1 MSRLASFF
9 GFTEPNDRIMRMA
22 RLMVVFLPL
31 ISVTFMLSTTF
42 YVIFIAEA
50 LGSGDFM
57 QGMGLVGILVVIQM
71 TVQTVFDYPTGG
83 LGDWLGQRYII
94 ASAFLLYG
102 VSFYMVSLVTSA
114 TPFLFLVAIYA
125 LQGFASA
132 QESGAFGAWFDNNY
146 RAAMP
151 EDTDRKQYGVFQGR
165 IGMVFQIVA
174 TLSLIPGA
182 VLALLFQRAWV
193 FQLQAVLSVVIAF
206 AVFKY
211 VVDFPEVREAREKRP
226 STSEYLSILK
236 SGVSFLF
243 GDKFIKY
250 LVIGGMLT
258 ISSIMVWGNLILFPF
273 YYSYLVTDVAVAS
286 YRTIL
291 FLPGVAA
298 QERSGVWSKRFE
310 PTKWIP
316 RFRFLQTCGFVFF
329 GILAA
334 ITYFFPPA
342 LPGAPTIDVLWPFT
356 DLIII
361 SIPQQSVIPVT
372 LAFITF
378 TATGIFGGF
387 AEILTQRMLLD
398 VIPNRIRNSVYSLIP
413 TVAIVLAI
421 PQIALF
427 GMLVPMYGFPLTLT
441 GVAIVSLMG
450 VLLIRHGLAQPKPI
464 PTEDTWATP
473 SPESDVLGDKSSE
486 EFTEPWPTEVFDD
499 KPMEE

>member
-1 MSRLASFF
+1 
-9 GFTEPNDRIMRMA
+9 
-22 RLMVVFLPL
+22 
-31 ISVTFMLSTTF
+31 
-42 YVIFIAEA
+42 
-50 LGSGDFM
+50 
-57 QGMGLVGILVVIQM
+57 
-71 TVQTVFDYPTGG
+71 
-83 LGDWLGQRYII
+83 
-94 ASAFLLYG
+94 
-102 VSFYMVSLVTSA
+102 MVSLVTSS

-165 IGMVFQIVA
+165 IGMIFQLVA
-174 TLSLIPGA
+174 TLSLIPGSILA
-182 VLALLFQRAWV
+182 VVFQRAWV
-193 FQLQAVLSVVIAF
+193 FQLQAVLSVVVAIG
-206 AVFKY
+206 VFKF

-226 STSEYLSILK
+226 STSEYLSILR
-236 SGVSFLF
+236 SGVNFLF

-250 LVIGGMLT
+250 LIIGGMLT

-286 YRTIL
+286 YRTLL

-298 QERSGVWSKRFE
+298 HERSGVWSKRFE

-316 RFRFLQTCGFVFF
+316 RFRLLQTCGFLFF

-334 ITYFFPPA
+334 ITYFFRPA
-342 LPGAPTIDVLWPFT
+342 PPGAPTIDVLWPFT
-356 DLIII
+356 DLVIA
-361 SIPQQSVIPVT
+361 SMPQQSVIPIT

-378 TATGIFGGF
+378 VATSFFGGF

-398 VIPNRIRNSVYSLIP
+398 VIPNRIRNSIYSLIP

-441 GVAIVSLMG
+441 GIAIVSFVG
-450 VLLIRHGLAQPKPI
+450 VLLIRHGLAQPKPV
-464 PTEDTWATP
+464 PTEDTWMAQLT
-473 SPESDVLGDKSSE
+473 ESGALGDMSSE
-486 EFTEPWPTEVFDD
+486 ESTETWPTDVFDD
-499 KPMEE
+499 KPTEE

>member
-1 MSRLASFF
+1 MSRLANFF

-22 RLMVVFLPL
+22 RLMIVFFPI
-31 ISVTFMLSTTF
+31 ISVTVMLSTTF

-57 QGMGLVGILVVIQM
+57 QGMGLVGVLVVIQLA
-71 TVQTVFDYPTGG
+71 VQTIFDYPTGG
-83 LGDWLGQRYII
+83 IGDWLGQRYII
-94 ASAFLLYG
+94 SSAFILYG
-102 VSFYMVSLVTSA
+102 VVFYMVSLVTSS
-114 TPFLFLVAIYA
+114 TPFLFLVVIYA

-165 IGMVFQIVA
+165 IGMVFGIVA
-174 TLSLIPGA
+174 TLSLIPGSI
-182 VLALLFQRAWV
+182 LAMLFQRAWV
-193 FQLQAVLSVVIAF
+193 FQLQAVLCVVVAI

-226 STSEYLSILK
+226 STSEYLSILR
-236 SGVSFLF
+236 SGVNFLF
-243 GDKFIKY
+243 GDKFVKY
-250 LVIGGMLT
+250 LIIGGMLT

-273 YYSYLVTDVAVAS
+273 YFSYLITDVAVAS
-286 YRTIL
+286 YRTLL

-298 QERSGVWSKRFE
+298 RERSGIWSKRFE
-310 PTKWIP
+310 PIKWIP
-316 RFRFLQTCGFVFF
+316 RFRLLQTCGFLFF

-334 ITYFFPPA
+334 ITYIFPPPLA
-342 LPGAPTIDVLWPFT
+342 NAPTIDVLWPFT
-356 DLIII
+356 DLIIV
-361 SIPQQSVIPVT
+361 SIPQQSIIPIV

-378 TATGIFGGF
+378 AATSFFGGF

-398 VIPNRIRNSVYSLIP
+398 VIPNRIRNSIYSLIP
-413 TVAIVLAI
+413 TVAIVFAI

-441 GVAIVSLMG
+441 GIAIVSLVG

-473 SPESDVLGDKSSE
+473 SMESDVLGDKSSE
-486 EFTEPWPTEVFDD
+486 EFTESWPTEVFDD

>member
-1 MSRLASFF
+1 
-9 GFTEPNDRIMRMA
+9 MA
-22 RLMVVFLPL
+22 RLMVVFLPI

-57 QGMGLVGILVVIQM
+57 QGMGLVGVLVVIQM
-71 TVQTVFDYPTGG
+71 TVQTIFDYPTGG
-83 LGDWLGQRYII
+83 IGDWLGQRYII

-146 RAAMP
+146 RVAMP

-165 IGMVFQIVA
+165 IGMVFGIVA
-174 TLSLIPGA
+174 TLSLIPGSI
-182 VLALLFQRAWV
+182 LALLFQRAWV
-193 FQLQAVLSVVIAF
+193 FQLQAVLSVVLAI
-206 AVFKY
+206 AVFKF

-243 GDKFIKY
+243 GDKFVKY
-250 LVIGGMLT
+250 LIIGGMLT

-286 YRTIL
+286 YRTLL
-291 FLPGVAA
+291 FIPGVAA

-316 RFRFLQTCGFVFF
+316 RFRLLQTCGFLFF
-329 GILAA
+329 GVLAA
-334 ITYFFPPA
+334 FTYFFPPA
-342 LPGAPTIDVLWPFT
+342 LPGGPTIEVLWPFT
-356 DLIII
+356 DLIIV
-361 SIPQQSVIPVT
+361 SVPLQSVVPVT

-378 TATGIFGGF
+378 VATSFFGGF

-398 VIPNRIRNSVYSLIP
+398 VIPNRIRNSIYSLIP
-413 TVAIVLAI
+413 TIAIIFAI

-441 GVAIVSLMG
+441 GIAIVSFVG
-450 VLLIRHGLAQPKPI
+450 VLLIRHGLAQPKPV
-464 PTEDTWATP
+464 PTEETWMTP
-473 SPESDVLGDKSSE
+473 STESDALGDSSSE
-486 EFTEPWPTEVFDD
+486 EYEETWPTEVFDD
-499 KPMEE
+499 RPAEE